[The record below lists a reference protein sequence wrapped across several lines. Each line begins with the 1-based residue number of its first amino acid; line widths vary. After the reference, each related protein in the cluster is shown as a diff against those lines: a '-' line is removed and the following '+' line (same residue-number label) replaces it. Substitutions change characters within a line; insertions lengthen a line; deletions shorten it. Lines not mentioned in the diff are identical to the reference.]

1 MAPRRSVRR
10 RVPAIP
16 SSGDIMTSGDLT
28 TSDAPRI
35 VRDVVC
41 GFCGLGCDD
50 LKVSV
55 SGRAITP
62 KKACA
67 EAARLLLR
75 GDAPP
80 PSARVNGKPAGLE
93 EAAAAAARH
102 LDAARSAV
110 FAGLGADLEGLRR
123 LYDIAMTTGA
133 SIDHAASGGLFANL
147 ERLARR
153 GWIAATLAEV
163 RNRCDILVLFGDD
176 PAPAFS
182 RFFER
187 ALPTAAEGHANA
199 APLFVDAP
207 GRRRVAVI
215 GGLLSEAS
223 RRALAGHEV
232 TEIALPEGGVATAA
246 AVLAACLANR
256 DVETI
261 PGASGAAGAALAELA
276 DLLKAARYGV
286 FTWNA
291 ATLAPEAA
299 AAVAGAAAEAVDL
312 LSVTTRAAVFPL
324 GGRDNVTGAH
334 QLALWRF
341 GYPLRTVVGA
351 GTARHVPEL
360 YATAAAL
367 PDADLLLHASAFRP
381 EPPPAFDRGPV
392 IALAHP
398 ETVFA
403 REPDVFIP
411 VGTPGVDHAGHVF
424 RMDSVVCLPLQ
435 ALRDKELPSL
445 AEAAAA
451 ILQALGRAA

>member
-1 MAPRRSVRR
+1 
-10 RVPAIP
+10 
-16 SSGDIMTSGDLT
+16 MTSGDLT
-28 TSDAPRI
+28 TGDAPRI

-50 LKVSV
+50 LEVSV
-55 SGRAITP
+55 SGRVIVP

-67 EAARLLLR
+67 DAARLLAR
-75 GDAPP
+75 GDVPP
-80 PSARVNGKPAGLE
+80 PSPRVNGKAASLE
-93 EAAAAAARH
+93 EAAVAAARH
-102 LDAARSAV
+102 LDAAHSAV

-123 LYDIAMTTGA
+123 LYDIAMVRGA

-163 RNRCDILVLFGDD
+163 RNRCDILVLFGGD

-182 RFFER
+182 HFFER
-187 ALPTAAEGHANA
+187 ALPVAAPGAADA
-199 APLFVDAP
+199 APLFVAAP
-207 GRRRVAVI
+207 GQRRVVVI
-215 GGLLSEAS
+215 GGPLSEAS
-223 RRALAGHEV
+223 RRVLAGHQI
-232 TEIALPEGGVATAA
+232 TEIAVPEGEVATAA
-246 AVLAACLANR
+246 AVLVAYLANR
-256 DVETI
+256 DVEMI
-261 PGASGAAGAALAELA
+261 PAVSGIAGAALAELA
-276 DLLKAARYGV
+276 DVLKAARYGV

-291 ATLAPEAA
+291 ATLAPDEA

-360 YATAAAL
+360 YATAVAL
-367 PDADLLLHASAFRP
+367 RDADLLLHANAFRP

-392 IALAHP
+392 IALAHA

-403 REPDVFIP
+403 REPEVFIP
-411 VGTPGVDHAGHVF
+411 VGTPGVDHGGHVF

-435 ALRDKELPSL
+435 ALREKELPSL

-451 ILQALGRAA
+451 ILKALGGAA